1 MNKPLSLLVAL
12 IIIGVLFFSAYIIKD
27 QNDKKALIID
37 NTAESSE
44 TALDTEPI
52 SPSKTDTVPSL
63 AAVDAT
69 QTDTEEANN
78 KPTSEQ
84 MDTTFAADNS
94 KTEKATETA
103 KPSTAKLGNVVALTP
118 KQLAEQ
124 KLARQTATAQTNTSA
139 TNTTKPANIKTTP
152 TNTPKPETIKTPTI
166 SNNKSTNKQMVAATT
181 TVQYS
186 VTIGCFTDTKHQ
198 AQLKNLFKLKAT
210 ENIRTAKHQTNNCWR
225 YMTGYYVNSA
235 DAFKKLA
242 ELRKYDK
249 DCQVVRISTKNNK
262 ETIEIYKGR

>member
-1 MNKPLSLLVAL
+1 
-12 IIIGVLFFSAYIIKD
+12 
-27 QNDKKALIID
+27 
-37 NTAESSE
+37 
-44 TALDTEPI
+44 
-52 SPSKTDTVPSL
+52 
-63 AAVDAT
+63 
-69 QTDTEEANN
+69 
-78 KPTSEQ
+78 
-84 MDTTFAADNS
+84 
-94 KTEKATETA
+94 
-103 KPSTAKLGNVVALTP
+103 LGNVVAVTP

-124 KLARQTATAQTNTSA
+124 KLANKTATAQTNTSA

-152 TNTPKPETIKTPTI
+152 TNTTKPETIKTPTI

-225 YMTGYYVNSA
+225 YMTGNYLSSA
-235 DAFKKLA
+235 EAFKKLA